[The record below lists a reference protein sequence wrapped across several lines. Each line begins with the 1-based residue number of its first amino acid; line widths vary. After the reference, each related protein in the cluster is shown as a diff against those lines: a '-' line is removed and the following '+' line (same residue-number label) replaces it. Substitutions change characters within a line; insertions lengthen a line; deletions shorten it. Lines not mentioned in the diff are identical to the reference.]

1 MERGRGKKSGKQVVT
16 GGLGW
21 GRWGDWW
28 WWEGRGGGVCLQ
40 PSTGGWRTHTPNHA
54 NAERAKW
61 KRVGGN
67 ETEDETTC

>member
-1 MERGRGKKSGKQVVT
+1 MVWGGGGGETGGGGRG
-16 GGLGW
+16 
-21 GRWGDWW
+21 
-28 WWEGRGGGVCLQ
+28 GGGVCLQ